1 MPKGFRNVSGI
12 RNNMAHTVKNTIN
25 KVNSDNTPPDSGKA
39 KVLVKLIFASL
50 ALISVIFFI
59 VSGADLSP
67 SAIVQGIKDKKV
79 LAQADGEGYP
89 VEIEGSRTVDIDNVS
104 NGTAVLT
111 DSNYMVLNN
120 RGQVVVSD
128 AHYMASPVMKTAER
142 YTLLYDESSKS
153 YMLRTLSGS
162 VVSGKTDYS
171 IVTGALSRSGKFA
184 LVTYHDTAFSNVSV
198 YSKSG
203 RVLHQWKSSNYYIT
217 DVAINPSGSHIAMCC
232 VTVDNGEMKSSII
245 IQKVGGMEN
254 LREYSFNNTL
264 MMSVSF
270 VGSDTVSAI
279 GDNLCAYLGVGSEK
293 KTEFNYD
300 GSTLNGF
307 DSCENGSV
315 ALVLSQYS
323 DSKNCRVVVLDKNCR
338 VDAEVSTQ
346 LTAPSVELTSD
357 RINLVNQSQFYSYG
371 LDGRLVEQIEI
382 PADSQESLTV
392 NGRAMIRGVT
402 VISEAK

>member
-25 KVNSDNTPPDSGKA
+25 KVNSDNAPPDSGKA

-50 ALISVIFFI
+50 ALVSVIFFI
-59 VSGADLSP
+59 ASGADLSP
-67 SAIVQGIKDKKV
+67 SAIVQGVKDKSV
-79 LAQADGEGYP
+79 LAQADGDGYP
-89 VEIEGSRTVDIDNVS
+89 VEIEGSRTVDIENIS

-111 DSNYMVLNN
+111 DSNYMVLND

-128 AHYMASPVMKTAER
+128 AHYMASPVMKNEGR
-142 YTLLYDESSKS
+142 YTLLYDENSKS

-184 LVTYHDTAFSNVSV
+184 MVTYHDTAFSNVSV

-203 RVLHQWKSSNYYIT
+203 RVLHQWKASNYYIT
-217 DVAINPSGSHIAMCC
+217 DVAVNSSGSHIAMCC
-232 VTVDNGEMKSSII
+232 VTVNNGEMQSSII
-245 IQKVGGMEN
+245 IQKLGGMEN
-254 LREYSFNNTL
+254 LREYSFNDTL
-264 MMSVSF
+264 MVSVSF
-270 VGSDTVSAI
+270 VGADTVCAV
-279 GDNLCAYLGVGSEK
+279 GDNLCAYLGVGSER
-293 KTEFNYD
+293 KTEFDYD

-307 DSCENGSV
+307 DVSQSGSA

-323 DSKNCRVVVLDKNCR
+323 DGKNCRVVVLDKNGN
-338 VDAEVSTQ
+338 VDADVSTQ
-346 LTAPSVELTSD
+346 LTSPSVELTSD
-357 RINLVNQSQFYSYG
+357 RINLVSQSQLYRYG
-371 LDGRLVEQIEI
+371 IEGKLIDQIEI

-392 NGRAMIRGVT
+392 NGRVIIRGVT
-402 VISEAK
+402 MISEAE